1 MFRIS
6 HLIAADLSLDSVE
19 WNIRRI
25 RIVSFRNSEPR
36 EPQVRA
42 RNVSKHERLKIAR
55 AGGPTIRLERVSE
68 KERNREREKE
78 RFSLYRAV
86 RWREKRLMFTLML
99 RSMRICVRGREGLY
113 APLSIINSSIF
124 IREQAFS

>member
-68 KERNREREKE
+68 KERNRERERERERE

-99 RSMRICVRGREGLY
+99 RSMRICVNFEAEKASMRLFRL
-113 APLSIINSSIF
+113 
-124 IREQAFS
+124 